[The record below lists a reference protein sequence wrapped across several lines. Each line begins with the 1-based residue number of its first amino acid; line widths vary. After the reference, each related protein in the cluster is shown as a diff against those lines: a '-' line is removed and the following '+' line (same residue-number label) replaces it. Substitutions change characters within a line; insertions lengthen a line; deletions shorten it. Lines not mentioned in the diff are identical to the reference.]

1 MNSTEQDQ
9 YLLEGLAKEDKK
21 AIEYIYKNNY
31 NSIQKL
37 VLYNYGDEDDA
48 ADIFQEALVVL
59 YEKSVHPD
67 FRLNCQI
74 KTFLYAV
81 AKRIWLKRLNTKN
94 KFGALTDDSD
104 VHLSEENANEREL
117 ELEQNFQLMNQAMLK
132 IGEPCKSLL
141 EAYYID
147 GKDMNQ
153 IATLFG
159 YTNSDNAKTQKYKC
173 MLRLKK
179 MFFSAYKK
187 N

>member
-21 AIEYIYKNNY
+21 AIEYIYKYNY

-37 VLYNYGDEDDA
+37 VLYNNGDEDDA
-48 ADIFQEALVVL
+48 ADVFQEALVVL
-59 YEKSVHPD
+59 YEKSVNPD

-81 AKRIWLKRLNTKN
+81 AKRIWLKRLNAKN
-94 KFGALTDDSD
+94 KFGSLTDDANVQSD
-104 VHLSEENANEREL
+104 EGDANEREL
-117 ELEQNFQLMNQAMLK
+117 ELEQNFQLMNQALLK

-153 IATLFG
+153 IAVLFG

-179 MFFSAYKK
+179 LFFSAYKK